1 MKQVILDVFIGR
13 KLAGK
18 TITFNVSRETK
29 ELKMEIKTSVLAQ
42 AMIKTAIEM
51 VGLIAQYYKGVGN
64 SDRYYALSFIITK
77 LEELED

>member
-1 MKQVILDVFIGR
+1 
-13 KLAGK
+13 
-18 TITFNVSRETK
+18 
-29 ELKMEIKTSVLAQ
+29 MEIKTSVLAQ